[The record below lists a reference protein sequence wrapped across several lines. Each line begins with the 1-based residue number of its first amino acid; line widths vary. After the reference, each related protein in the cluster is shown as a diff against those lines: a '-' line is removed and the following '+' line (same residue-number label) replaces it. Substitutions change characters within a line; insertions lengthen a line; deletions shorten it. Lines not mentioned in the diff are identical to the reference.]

1 MTGGKQISQCCMSV
15 IHNAMLI
22 CDHWRAKGAI
32 TQSGGQSIDSQKA
45 NTAWKEAGKQCSL
58 HPTRKLQGTEEA
70 LSVLC
75 PLCQYSVAL
84 CQYSVPSTP
93 FGKFSVCFTTH
104 AQDWV
109 LTKPQVFVA
118 SCSFLQRRSGGHPTL
133 IIRGSAL
140 AWVPSP
146 ACSHSPTWKP

>member
-32 TQSGGQSIDSQKA
+32 TLSGGQSIDSQKA

-75 PLCQYSVAL
+75 PLCQYSVPLSVNIQCHPLLLVNFQHAL
-84 CQYSVPSTP
+84 PHMLRTGSSQNH
-93 FGKFSVCFTTH
+93 KF
-104 AQDWV
+104 
-109 LTKPQVFVA
+109 L
-118 SCSFLQRRSGGHPTL
+118 
-133 IIRGSAL
+133 
-140 AWVPSP
+140 
-146 ACSHSPTWKP
+146 